1 MKKRIFVLSA
11 ILISASIGAATYFNG
26 TAPGKKYFE
35 STRVEKGNC
44 SVQESDEKEYTE
56 YFYKIGSRFESVQKS
71 ALKKFNSVGHILS
84 PEYVDLLQSCRSTEI
99 IIIVDEQLSK
109 ERMHAEGPYFSS
121 EQRAFF
127 ENVPYATHF
136 RIDADITATNPKTKE
151 LENLMASPH
160 FTVVP
165 ESPAYYKDGEK
176 EFIDYIAA
184 GNKENTAN
192 LDEKNTSFGEVYL
205 IVKKDGT
212 LENVHIYR
220 SSKNEKMD
228 ATMLELVKSAPAGW
242 EPARDEEGNTVDQ
255 ELVVMFALDGC

>member
-35 STRVEKGNC
+35 STRSEKGNC
-44 SVQESDEKEYTE
+44 SVPETIEKEYSDF
-56 YFYKIGSRFESVQKS
+56 FYQIGSRFQPIQKS
-71 ALKKFNSVGHILS
+71 ELEKFNSVAQILS
-84 PEYVDLLQSCRSTEI
+84 PDYVDLLQSCSSTEI
-99 IIIVDEQLSK
+99 IVIVDEQLSN
-109 ERMHAEGPYFSS
+109 ERVHSEGPYFSS
-121 EQRAFF
+121 DQMEFF
-127 ENVPYATHF
+127 KNVNYATHF
-136 RIDADITATNPKTKE
+136 RIDADITAMNPKTNE
-151 LENLMASPH
+151 IENLLASPH
-160 FTVVP
+160 YTVVP
-165 ESPAYYKDGEK
+165 EYPAHYKGGKK

-184 GNKENTAN
+184 GNKENTAD
-192 LDEKNTSFGEVYL
+192 LDEKSLSFGEIYL
-205 IVKKDGT
+205 IVNKNGA

-228 ATMLELVKSAPAGW
+228 NTMLNLVKKAPAGW